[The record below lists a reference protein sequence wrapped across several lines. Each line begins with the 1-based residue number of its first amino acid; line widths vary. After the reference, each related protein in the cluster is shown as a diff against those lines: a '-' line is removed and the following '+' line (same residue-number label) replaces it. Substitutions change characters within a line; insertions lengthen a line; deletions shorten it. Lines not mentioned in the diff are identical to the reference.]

1 MRRRV
6 DISRVMN
13 VHVRVERED
22 GTVVCE
28 RCVVADTPLRRLRGL
43 LGRKDLETDAG
54 MLLRP
59 VNAIHMFFMR
69 FAIDAIFVDKELAV
83 VKVREHVKPWRVA
96 GARGAKAVL
105 ELRAGEARR
114 RGVAPGDR
122 LRIVAAA

>member
-1 MRRRV
+1 
-6 DISRVMN
+6 MN
-13 VHVRVERED
+13 VHVQVERED

-28 RCVVADTPLRRLRGL
+28 RCVVADTALRRLRGL

>member
-1 MRRRV
+1 MRGY
-6 DISRVMN
+6 
-13 VHVRVERED
+13 VRVERED

-28 RCVVADTPLRRLRGL
+28 RCVVADTPLQRLRGL
-43 LGRKDLETDAG
+43 LGRKDLDADAG
-54 MLLRP
+54 MLLRR

-83 VKVREHVKPWRVA
+83 VKVREQVRPWRVA

-105 ELRAGEARR
+105 ELHAGEARR